1 LAVKGLTLY
10 VIYLN
15 NFIHY

>member
-1 LAVKGLTLY
+1 MSY

-15 NFIHY
+15 NTQLAT